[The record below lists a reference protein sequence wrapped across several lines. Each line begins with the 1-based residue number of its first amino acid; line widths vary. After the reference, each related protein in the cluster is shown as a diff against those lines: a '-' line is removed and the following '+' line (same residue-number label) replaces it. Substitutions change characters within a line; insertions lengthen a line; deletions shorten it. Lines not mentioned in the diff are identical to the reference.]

1 MKQNKGFTLIEL
13 LVVIAV
19 IVALTVILVP
29 VFTPQMKESAREINC
44 LSNMKQLGTGL
55 AMYVQDYDETYP
67 NYRFL
72 PLGSQNRGDFE
83 QNSWKSML
91 EPYTKNKQ
99 IFVCPN
105 NPSRKTAS
113 DDPEYKI
120 SYAANTALNPR
131 DYPAHSSTPPIPRT
145 AKGSGIFGNERSPGV
160 KTSDVV
166 SPAKCIALVEMAHL
180 TQNNFCV
187 DIADDGAP
195 RKGENGQTVRAYSD
209 ALFTGH
215 KGGSN
220 YVFADT
226 HAKWLKPTQ
235 TNSTANFWYRDG
247 TKLSF
252 EGNLT
257 LQNAEAN
264 KP

>member
-1 MKQNKGFTLIEL
+1 
-13 LVVIAV
+13 
-19 IVALTVILVP
+19 
-29 VFTPQMKESAREINC
+29 
-44 LSNMKQLGTGL
+44 MKQLGTGL

-72 PLGSQNRGDFE
+72 PLGSHNRGDFE
-83 QNSWKSML
+83 QNSWKSVVF
-91 EPYTKNKQ
+91 PYIKDTQ
-99 IFVCPN
+99 TFVCSD
-105 NPSRKTAS
+105 NPSHKTAS

-131 DYPAHSSTPPIPRT
+131 DYPAHSSTPPISRK
-145 AKGSGIFGNERSPGV
+145 AKGSGVFGNELSPGV
-160 KTSDVV
+160 NATDIV
-166 SPAKCIALVEMAHL
+166 SPAECIAVVEMAHL

-215 KGGSN
+215 NGGSN

-257 LQNAEAN
+257 IQNAEAN